1 MDLTQHVRVVDPRV
15 GSVQNR
21 AVRLPDIEVDA
32 AQAQRDSCLIERGVW
47 SEVCRRRVFPK
58 ALAASGAPAR
68 LSEDFIKI
76 AQKLV
81 KGVGLGSIGGITL
94 NATAREKASKLQGV
108 CVEAVILWVYEEE
121 HPDPWSLLAETTLR
135 YSKPSKVPTVYA
147 NEFTKQIRQYRESLP
162 VQKMTCA
169 GCGKG
174 KLETHTLK
182 VCSACGVTRYCSDE
196 CQGSHWREHK
206 PLCDLLAR
214 RKAFEKNMRA
224 RKTLRV
230 RDCKK
235 WAKAAEDVEKWLKDD
250 EERSRERP

>member
-1 MDLTQHVRVVDPRV
+1 MSAT
-15 GSVQNR
+15 
-21 AVRLPDIEVDA
+21 
-32 AQAQRDSCLIERGVW
+32 C
-47 SEVCRRRVFPK
+47 FPK
-58 ALAASGAPAR
+58 VLAASGAPAR
-68 LSEDFIKI
+68 LNEDFIKI

-81 KGVGLGSIGGITL
+81 KGAGIVSIGGETQ
-94 NATAREKASKLQGV
+94 NVVAREKARKLRGV
-108 CVEAVILWVYEEE
+108 CVEAVILWFYEEE

-162 VQKMTCA
+162 VQKMICA

-214 RKAFEKNMRA
+214 RRALEKSMRSGEPPKA
-224 RKTLRV
+224 
-230 RDCKK
+230 RDWKK
-235 WAKAAEDVEKWLKDD
+235 IAKAAEDVEKWLNDNT
-250 EERSRERP
+250 ESYLRLGL